1 MACVENMKSLY
12 GQEMMVYNVHALVHL
27 AEDVKLHGPLDNF
40 SDLIDAGNIPL
51 EDNHLLLQINVD
63 GVPLF
68 KSNNI
73 AFGQFYVL
81 LNNRLL
87 LTLLLLVYIL
97 VLPNQAI
104 YPNI

>member
-1 MACVENMKSLY
+1 MPRNNSVVALTSD
-12 GQEMMVYNVHALVHL
+12 GQYFHFGI
-27 AEDVKLHGPLDNF
+27 VKGLK
-40 SDLIDAGNIPL
+40 DLIDAGNIPL

-68 KSNNI
+68 KSNNM
-73 AFGQFYVL
+73 ALGQFYVL

-104 YPNI
+104 YLNI